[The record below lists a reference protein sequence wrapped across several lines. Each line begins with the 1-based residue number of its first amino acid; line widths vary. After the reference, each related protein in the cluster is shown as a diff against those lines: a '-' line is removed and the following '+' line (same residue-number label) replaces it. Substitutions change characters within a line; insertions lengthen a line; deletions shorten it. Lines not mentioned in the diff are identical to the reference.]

1 MFTRK
6 ALKGAIAGPSSG
18 VPAAKPS
25 QAIAPVLDVEDCTCI
40 PCGTSAAL
48 SQTQLDQIKAQWSAD
63 GHTGNPTC
71 AASWQLQDTCSDVL
85 GFGTGGCYTT
95 CPAACDCETKKCQ
108 PVCEDFAL
116 CKTPASVHGAPAAMC
131 CINRTI
137 IRRAA
142 RVAQRAPTR
151 AATGDPMFKINGTG
165 RHFWIKEGEDTP
177 LLAVGDIVLSG
188 STFSRKDTGHQW
200 RAPARSSRVLLVR
213 LPNRA
218 AAPSFQ
224 V

>member
-1 MFTRK
+1 
-6 ALKGAIAGPSSG
+6 
-18 VPAAKPS
+18 
-25 QAIAPVLDVEDCTCI
+25 
-40 PCGTSAAL
+40 
-48 SQTQLDQIKAQWSAD
+48 
-63 GHTGNPTC
+63 
-71 AASWQLQDTCSDVL
+71 
-85 GFGTGGCYTT
+85 
-95 CPAACDCETKKCQ
+95 
-108 PVCEDFAL
+108 
-116 CKTPASVHGAPAAMC
+116 
-131 CINRTI
+131 
-137 IRRAA
+137 
-142 RVAQRAPTR
+142 
-151 AATGDPMFKINGTG
+151 MFKINGTG